1 MCHLAVNKNLK
12 NKLKINTGVIKV
24 LNKKVT
30 FDERVKRGRELW
42 LGLGQGA
49 VLQPGWR
56 GAGPGASR
64 GSGRCKAGLP
74 KDSGFSSEGGRAIAA
89 HGAEE
94 GTACAPTSLLGPR
107 STDYKSG
114 TPGLSASKPT
124 TSLSHGCYL
133 RRVLPLRFRRRVTD
147 TTPTTLTVPCKG
159 SNNKQR

>member
-1 MCHLAVNKNLK
+1 MDPGEVTQGTSSRRRGVK
-12 NKLKINTGVIKV
+12 TG
-24 LNKKVT
+24 
-30 FDERVKRGRELW
+30 RGPRPPGRPSGRE
-42 LGLGQGA
+42 GQGGNGG
-49 VLQPGWR
+49 LREPGR
-56 GAGPGASR
+56 
-64 GSGRCKAGLP
+64 
-74 KDSGFSSEGGRAIAA
+74 EGKG
-89 HGAEE
+89 HTE

-147 TTPTTLTVPCKG
+147 TTPTALTVPCKG